1 MNKTLLFLASSLFLY
16 NCASETSSSEAMK
29 KYEINV
35 ATTKSFFEAFSN
47 KNIDK
52 MESFISEDFTWSPPP
67 TGVDSLDLS
76 LWKTTMEGFNT
87 EFNEIEFTNA
97 QYFAGLDEN
106 QKPNGDV
113 RVYGTWKSLN
123 ADTNQPVMMDY
134 YAVLFFNE
142 EGEIQHEREWYNAA
156 DLSQNALTDIA
167 AIIPLKKGFS
177 VWEKGF
183 MEDKKTREDFCDE
196 SRTLVLRDV
205 NDPNKV
211 SVYLYDVDMAK
222 LGKMMADPA
231 FSSFAISIGEDL
243 ENKKVYVLKA
253 L

>member
-1 MNKTLLFLASSLFLY
+1 
-16 NCASETSSSEAMK
+16 
-29 KYEINV
+29 
-35 ATTKSFFEAFSN
+35 
-47 KNIDK
+47 
-52 MESFISEDFTWSPPP
+52 
-67 TGVDSLDLS
+67 
-76 LWKTTMEGFNT
+76 
-87 EFNEIEFTNA
+87 
-97 QYFAGLDEN
+97 
-106 QKPNGDV
+106 
-113 RVYGTWKSLN
+113 
-123 ADTNQPVMMDY
+123 
-134 YAVLFFNE
+134 
-142 EGEIQHEREWYNAA
+142 
-156 DLSQNALTDIA
+156 
-167 AIIPLKKGFS
+167 
-177 VWEKGF
+177 

>member
-1 MNKTLLFLASSLFLY
+1 MINQTKFCKKCLFPD
-16 NCASETSSSEAMK
+16 
-29 KYEINV
+29 
-35 ATTKSFFEAFSN
+35 TKP
-47 KNIDK
+47 D
-52 MESFISEDFTWSPPP
+52 
-67 TGVDSLDLS
+67 
-76 LWKTTMEGFNT
+76 
-87 EFNEIEFTNA
+87 
-97 QYFAGLDEN
+97 
-106 QKPNGDV
+106 
-113 RVYGTWKSLN
+113 
-123 ADTNQPVMMDY
+123 
-134 YAVLFFNE
+134 LFFNE
-142 EGEIQHEREWYNAA
+142 EGEIQHESEWYNAA